1 MAVAI
6 VRDISCTRSAERFVL
21 FSPFAAFVLIVLS
34 NESIRL
40 EMILIMSIYCK
51 QNNTHKFLGVLGR
64 RQFPL
69 TQYVTENHESER
81 HIL

>member
-1 MAVAI
+1 M
-6 VRDISCTRSAERFVL
+6 
-21 FSPFAAFVLIVLS
+21 
-34 NESIRL
+34 NQL
-40 EMILIMSIYCK
+40 EMILVMSIYCK

-81 HIL
+81 HIYDKIVILSP